1 MIGMLNV
8 TQYQVS
14 TTRSRTNP
22 DGPRFSLSLSG
33 NSMGGAVTRAL
44 INFLPTPPVN
54 NVGYI
59 NDDLL
64 VGLLPAVDFGSWYD
78 ILRHEKPVR
87 VYYAHD
93 ASEPKIWG
101 ISLGTT
107 DEGVGEG
114 SRDFD
119 A

>member
-33 NSMGGAVTRAL
+33 NSMGGVVTRA
-44 INFLPTPPVN
+44 IIDFLPTPPVN

-64 VGLLPAVDFGSWYD
+64 FGLLPAVDFGWWYD

-87 VYYAHD
+87 IYYAYD
-93 ASEPKIWG
+93 PSQPKISA

-114 SRDFD
+114 PRDFN